1 MKQQMKEFTKNAFV
15 LHLSFNFYMSLTK
28 PDNIP
33 TFFDFY
39 SHHQTYSL
47 FIQFVHFTSRIRK
60 NNHSLKARLQE
71 SIGFL
76 ERDGSS
82 IRTCSR

>member
-28 PDNIP
+28 PENIP

-39 SHHQTYSL
+39 SHHHTHFLSNS
-47 FIQFVHFTSRIRK
+47 FTSLLEDVKITIR
-60 NNHSLKARLQE
+60 
-71 SIGFL
+71 
-76 ERDGSS
+76 
-82 IRTCSR
+82 